1 MSLHKI
7 SMVAVMLVAS
17 VLVAGA
23 DGWQRYA
30 NARFGYAIDIPPG
43 FSEVAEADNS
53 DGGTSRSADGSAE
66 FAVWA
71 AWLVDTGFSA
81 DVAERMRGNEAD
93 GWTLSYRRETAS
105 GASWS
110 GLRDGR
116 ILYARAIPLCDGAAG
131 YFRLEYPQTSAKVF
145 DAVVKRLVKG
155 FGGGGC
161 K

>member
-7 SMVAVMLVAS
+7 PMVAVMPVAS

-23 DGWQRYA
+23 EGWQRYA

-43 FSEVAEADNS
+43 FSAVAEADNS
-53 DGGTSRSADGSAE
+53 DGGTSRSADAE
-66 FAVWA
+66 LAVWG

-81 DVAERMRGNEAD
+81 DVAERMRGDEAD

-116 ILYARAIPLCDGAAG
+116 ILYARAVPLCDGAAG
-131 YFRLEYPQTSAKVF
+131 YFRLEYPQTNAKGF
-145 DAVVKRLVKG
+145 DAVVKTLVKG
-155 FGGGGC
+155 FGGSGC